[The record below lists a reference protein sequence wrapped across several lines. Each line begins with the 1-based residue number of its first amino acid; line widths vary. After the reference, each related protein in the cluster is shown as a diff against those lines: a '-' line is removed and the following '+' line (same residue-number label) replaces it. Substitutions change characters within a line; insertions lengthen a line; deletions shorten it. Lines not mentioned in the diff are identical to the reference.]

1 MHTKREQALAPGREP
16 RRTGLAENRPPDDRT
31 SRRPGG
37 WRKEARIN
45 YQLYLMILPPLI
57 WLIIFMYVPMY
68 GVQIA
73 FKDFRA
79 VDGITGSAWAGLKYF
94 EKFFTSYDAMQI
106 ILNTFEVCFYTL
118 LAGFPLFVLLA
129 LLLNNTSRTRFR
141 RWVQMS
147 TFAPYFISVTV
158 VVGMLIQFLSVQD
171 YGVINNIIR
180 MLGGDPVMFMTK
192 PEWFSTIYAWS
203 NIWQGAGFNA
213 IIYIAALAGIDQ
225 ELYEAAVVDGASRF
239 RRMLHIDLPGIM
251 PTVVITFILAV
262 GQVMNLGFFDKIF
275 LMQNPLNLERSE
287 VISTYVYK
295 MGMASSLP
303 NYSYAAAIGLFNTL
317 INLALLLIA
326 NRLARK
332 FSQSSLW

>member
-1 MHTKREQALAPGREP
+1 MKMDKRN
-16 RRTGLAENRPPDDRT
+16 RTNLKWYSAR
-31 SRRPGG
+31 SLK
-37 WRKEARIN
+37 KEVRGN
-45 YQLYLMILPPLI
+45 YQLYLMIAPPLV
-57 WLIIFMYVPMY
+57 WLVIFMYVPMY

-73 FKDFRA
+73 FKNFRA
-79 VDGITGSAWAGLKYF
+79 VDGIGGSEWAGLKYF
-94 EKFFTSYDAMQI
+94 EKFFRSYDSLQI
-106 ILNTFEVCFYTL
+106 VLNTLEVCFYTL

-129 LLLNNTSRTRFR
+129 LLLNNTNRNRFR

-158 VVGMLIQFLSVQD
+158 VVGMLVQFLSVQD
-171 YGVINNIIR
+171 YGIINNIIR
-180 MLGGDPVMFMTK
+180 FFGGEPIMFMTK
-192 PEWFSTIYAWS
+192 PEWFSSVYAWS

-225 ELYEAAVVDGASRF
+225 ELYEAAVVDGASKF

-275 LMQNPLNLERSE
+275 LMQNPLNLDRSE

-295 MGMASSLP
+295 TGLASSLP
-303 NYSYAAAIGLFNTL
+303 NYSYAAAVGLFNTM
-317 INLALLLIA
+317 INLVLLLLA
-326 NRLARK
+326 NRISRK
-332 FSQSSLW
+332 VNQTSLW